1 MIGPARLAGL
11 AERYGTPL
19 YVYDLAELRAAHAA
33 LRRALPEGAR
43 LYYSLKANPHPELVR
58 GLAAA
63 GCSAEVCSESELDAA
78 RTAGVAAA
86 DVLCTGPGKTA
97 AELRHALTHGVRRF
111 SVESPVDLARLGAA
125 ARAAG
130 VRAEALLR
138 LNPET
143 YPAGAGLAMGGAPTQ
158 FGSDVSWVRRSPGA
172 FRTEGVDLIGYHVYS
187 GSNVHEPAQLAHW
200 FTAAADAVTEAQRA
214 LRLDLRALDLGG
226 GFGHPYLVPGG
237 RPDLGALRP
246 LLTRLLKDRIA
257 PLAERPVE
265 LAFESGRYLAGA
277 AGRFVVRVQDV
288 KTSKGRR
295 VVVADGGINALGGM
309 AGLRRI
315 PPMAATAV
323 TLTAGGGGKTGRDG
337 ATGGADDTVGAD
349 DTEGAD
355 DTGVPE
361 RTGGA
366 EDFRRAEPTGDALL
380 TGPLCTTLDV
390 LNARL
395 PLPDVRPGDLL
406 AIPNCGAYGMTAS
419 LLAFLGRRPPAE
431 VFVDAGRVRAAT
443 VLRLSRHDIH
453 PRRHP

>member
-1 MIGPARLAGL
+1 MTGSALLAGL

-33 LRRALPEGAR
+33 LRRALPEEAR

-58 GLAAA
+58 ELAAA

-78 RTAGVAAA
+78 RTAGVPAA
-86 DVLCTGPGKTA
+86 DVLCTGPGKTE

-111 SVESPVDLARLGAA
+111 SVESPVDLARLGAT

-158 FGSDVSWVRRSPGA
+158 FGSDVSWVRRSPEA

-214 LRLDLRALDLGG
+214 LRLDLRAVDLGG

-323 TLTAGGGGKTGRDG
+323 TLTAGSGGR
-337 ATGGADDTVGAD
+337 TGGAGSI
-349 DTEGAD
+349 G
-355 DTGVPE
+355 GPE

-366 EDFRRAEPTGDALL
+366 ENFPSAEPTGEALL

-419 LLAFLGRRPPAE
+419 LLGFLGRRPPAE